1 MKRPLPDNSAA
12 SSTRSIERP
21 IQALSCAVADEGVAA
36 GWPIWRCLAVAAFM
50 ARLQPVLE
58 NPPGSG
64 HTAHSHDL
72 PMRPIRYAAMRQTYQ
87 LANRETARNSLG
99 ETPV

>member
-1 MKRPLPDNSAA
+1 MAA
-12 SSTRSIERP
+12 
-21 IQALSCAVADEGVAA
+21 VG
-36 GWPIWRCLAVAAFM
+36 PIWRCLAVAAFM

-58 NPPGSG
+58 NPPESD

-72 PMRPIRYAAMRQTYQ
+72 PMRPIRYVAMRRTYQ
-87 LANRETARNSLG
+87 FASRETARNSLG